1 MMKTAYFDDYVGRI
15 EDLFRADEKYTFLVG
30 AGISMDSPT
39 NMPSAREMVKALLE
53 FCAPQEE
60 LENLLS
66 LDLLRYELIV
76 EKIQG
81 IFDGELKFMDYLE
94 LVTKPNIIHFFL
106 GYSIIR
112 GQFVV
117 TTNFDYSIE
126 QALMQ
131 IFHPNIHINI
141 YPIISKQDFLSLK
154 FPQNLVDSGKYPVY
168 KIHGSKRNIIT
179 NENTQDS
186 LITTLSAL
194 GKEREEGETFAIE
207 PYKKPA
213 VNNLMNNRTLV
224 VMGYSG
230 SDDFDIGP
238 VLKELPFL
246 NRLIWIEHIASE
258 QPEVSIV
265 KQTSNLENLEGYT
278 HSEQLL
284 LEIRSDVEFK
294 VIRIKVNTSH
304 FVKEFLWKGI
314 IAPASIPNILLS
326 PSTTELPNFREW
338 VKPLYENSYLVD
350 KYRLASQIFYH
361 LKQLEATNRCSLK
374 GIEIAENNNDLS
386 SKSHFL
392 NFTGMIKMI
401 TGEYEKALEYY
412 ETALKIDENSNDLS
426 GKASDLNNIGTI
438 YMTWGR
444 YDPALEQYTEAL
456 NIAEQLGDLNG
467 KATNL
472 NNIGRIH
479 EIKGEFNLA
488 LERYN
493 EAIRI
498 SEKIG
503 DLGQKST
510 LLNNIGMIFGAHG
523 DFEAALKQYEEA
535 LLIADQ
541 LGDLYG
547 KIILLNNIG
556 RVYDEQKNYDEA
568 LNRYQESLLIAEQ
581 LGDRAKK
588 AGCLN
593 NVGSIYKA
601 LGKFDLAIE
610 NYKKALEIEKKLGD
624 PLMKAIYLNNIAM
637 INEIQED
644 YDSALKNYESA
655 LVILGKIG
663 DLSKSAL
670 MLSKIGGIYLKLGN
684 NDNAVE
690 NYGKAAA
697 FYERIGDL
705 TNRAACLN
713 NLGRIYLSQ
722 ENYEKALELFNET
735 LRIDEQL
742 NDQFGKASDL
752 NSIGKIYEILG
763 EYDKALQNYEETCT
777 IFNQL
782 GQAQYADVVKAN
794 IDNLRA
800 KLDKKQGE
808 PSIEPKGFEI

>member
-1 MMKTAYFDDYVGRI
+1 MIKTAFFDDYDGRI
-15 EDLFRADEKYTFLVG
+15 EDLFIANEKYTFLVG

-39 NMPSAREMVKALLE
+39 NMPSAITIVKALLE
-53 FCAPQEE
+53 FCAPSEE

-81 IFDGELKFMDYLE
+81 IFDEDLQFMEYLE
-94 LVTKPNIIHFFL
+94 LVTAPNLNHFFL
-106 GYSIIR
+106 AKSIIR
-112 GQFVV
+112 GQYVV
-117 TTNFDYSIE
+117 TTNFDYLIE
-126 QALMQ
+126 HALMR
-131 IFHPNIHINI
+131 ILPKNSHLNI
-141 YPIISKQDFLSLK
+141 YPIITKGDFLSLK
-154 FPQNLVDSGKYPVY
+154 IPQILVDSGKYPVY

-179 NENTQDS
+179 NANTQDS
-186 LITTLSAL
+186 LITTLSSL

-207 PYKKPA
+207 PYKKPT
-213 VNNLMNNRTLV
+213 VNNLMKERTLV

-238 VLKELPFL
+238 VLRELPFL

-265 KQTSNLENLEGYT
+265 KQISKLENLEGLT

-284 LEIRSDVEFK
+284 VEIKSDVDFE
-294 VIRIKVNTSH
+294 VIRVKVNTSK

-314 IAPASIPNILLS
+314 LPNDTTSDVLLS
-326 PSTTELPNFREW
+326 ESTTELPKFSEY
-338 VKPLYENSYLVD
+338 VKPLYENVYFVD
-350 KYRLASQIFYH
+350 KYRLACQIFYH
-361 LKQLEATNRCSLK
+361 LKQLEDTNRCALK
-374 GIEIAENNNDLS
+374 GIESAEKSNDS
-386 SKSHFL
+386 KSKSHFL

-401 TGEYEKALEYY
+401 TGEYDKALEYY
-412 ETALKIDENSNDLS
+412 ETALKIDEDTNDIS

-438 YMTWGR
+438 YMTLGR
-444 YDPALEQYTEAL
+444 YDSAMEQYNEASK
-456 NIAEQLGDLNG
+456 IAEQLGDLNG

-493 EAIRI
+493 EAISI
-498 SEKIG
+498 TEKIG

-510 LLNNIGMIFGAHG
+510 LLNNIGMIHGAHG
-523 DFEAALKQYEEA
+523 DYETALKKYEEA
-535 LLIADQ
+535 IQITDQ

-556 RVYDEQKNYDEA
+556 RVYDEQKDYDTA
-568 LNRYQESLLIAEQ
+568 LNSYKESLLIAEQ
-581 LGDRAKK
+581 LGDRAKT

-593 NVGSIYKA
+593 NVGSIHKA
-601 LGKFDLAIE
+601 LGQFDQAIE
-610 NYKKALEIEKKLGD
+610 NYKKALNIEEKLGD

-644 YDSALKNYESA
+644 NDSALKNYEAA
-655 LVILGKIG
+655 LSILEKIG

-684 NDNAVE
+684 NDNAIE
-690 NYGKAAA
+690 NYGKSAA

-722 ENYEKALELFNET
+722 ENYEKSLELFNET
-735 LRIDEQL
+735 LQIDEQL

-752 NSIGKIYEILG
+752 NSIGRVYETLG
-763 EYDKALQNYEETCT
+763 EYSKALQNYEETYQ
-777 IFNQL
+777 IFIKL
-782 GQAQYADVVKAN
+782 GQAQYAEVVKAN
-794 IDNLRA
+794 IDNLRE
-800 KLDKKQGE
+800 KLDKN
-808 PSIEPKGFEI
+808 